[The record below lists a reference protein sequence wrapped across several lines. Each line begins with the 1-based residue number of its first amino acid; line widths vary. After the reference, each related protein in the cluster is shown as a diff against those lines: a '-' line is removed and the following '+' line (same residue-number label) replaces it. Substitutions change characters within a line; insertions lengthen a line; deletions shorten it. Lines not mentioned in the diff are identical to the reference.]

1 MGFGPFIFGVLK
13 MENQLT
19 KEQAQK
25 SLEVEL
31 WNENYLKEE
40 LEKLMVKVNTNKFV
54 IEKLKEV
61 LNG

>member
-1 MGFGPFIFGVLK
+1 

-40 LEKLMVKVNTNKFV
+40 LEKLMVKINTNKFV
-54 IEKLKEV
+54 IEKLKEIID
-61 LNG
+61 G